1 MHIARVALRV
11 SDLGR
16 SAEFYSRVTGL
27 AIRDRN
33 EDAARLG
40 ALDGGPVRLE
50 LKRASRPGSAPR
62 RAAGLFHTAF
72 LYPGRPGLG
81 AALRRLVEARLPLT
95 GASDHLVSE
104 ALYLD
109 DPDGLGIELYRDRPR
124 SDWPPP
130 EPGERVRM
138 DTLPLDLDPVLA
150 AADPAGGANRIEI
163 GHVHL
168 KVADVEGSVRFW
180 TEAIGLE
187 LMTRFGP
194 DAAFLADGG
203 YHHHVGVNAWLSNGA
218 ELEPPD
224 GPGLDRVVVGV
235 DDPGALERLRAR
247 VEAAGAPVGESDSR
261 VETSTPDGV
270 PVAIEASVRP
280 RA

>member
-11 SDLGR
+11 SDPGR
-16 SAEFYSRVTGL
+16 SADFYSRVTGL
-27 AIRDRN
+27 AVREHH
-33 EDAARLG
+33 EDAVRLG
-40 ALDGGPVRLE
+40 APDGGPVRLE
-50 LKRASRPGSAPR
+50 LRRAKRPGTAPR

-72 LYPGRPGLG
+72 RYLGRPGLG
-81 AALRRLVEARLPLT
+81 AALRRLAEARQPIT

-124 SDWPPP
+124 SEWPPP
-130 EPGERVRM
+130 APGERVRM
-138 DTLPLDLDPVLA
+138 DTLPLDLDPILA
-150 AADPAGGANRIEI
+150 AADPGGPADGVEI

-168 KVADVEGSVRFW
+168 KVADVERSVRFW

-187 LMTRFGP
+187 LMTRFGA

-203 YHHHVGVNAWLSNGA
+203 YHHHVGVNAWFSRGA

-224 GPGLDRVVVGV
+224 GPGLDQIVVGV
-235 DDPGALERLRAR
+235 DDPGAFERLRGC
-247 VEAAGAPVGESDSR
+247 VEAAGVPVSGSDGR

-280 RA
+280 HP